1 MEKKI
6 QVLIADDTL
15 VARVGF
21 KEILNEVQDIEI
33 AGEACTAQEAV
44 RKVRELRPD
53 VVLMDLRWF
62 EDDSAGS
69 SAIKQIKNDTPK
81 TKIIAITAYRDL
93 IENARRAGADAA
105 LSKGFSKAELLEV
118 IRAIHEIERFPPPLR
133 EVEGPGELS
142 AREKEVLTLI
152 ATGKT
157 DMEIA
162 AELYIAVGTVKKHV
176 SHIFQKL
183 EASNRAE
190 AVASAYKKGLLHK

>member
-15 VARVGF
+15 VARRGF
-21 KEILNEVQDIEI
+21 KDILDEVQDIEI

-69 SAIKQIKNDTPK
+69 SAIKQIKDDMPK

-93 IENARRAGADAA
+93 IENARKVGADAA
-105 LSKGFSKAELLEV
+105 LPKGFSRAELLEV
-118 IRAIHEIERFPPPLR
+118 IRAVHEIEHFPPPLR
-133 EVEGPGELS
+133 GVKGPDDLS
-142 AREKEVLTLI
+142 AREKEVLALI

-157 DMEIA
+157 DQAIA
-162 AELYIAVGTVKKHV
+162 VELGIAVGTVKKHV
-176 SHIFQKL
+176 GHILQKL
-183 EASNRAE
+183 DVSNRTE
-190 AVASAYKKGLLHK
+190 AVATAYEKGLL